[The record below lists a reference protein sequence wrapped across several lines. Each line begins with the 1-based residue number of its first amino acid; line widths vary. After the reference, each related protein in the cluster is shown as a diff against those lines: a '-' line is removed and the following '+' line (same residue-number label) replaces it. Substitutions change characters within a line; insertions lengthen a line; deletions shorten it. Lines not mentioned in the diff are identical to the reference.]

1 MEGYENNGDFL
12 DENVRRKVYQS
23 KHEEEKQ
30 ATKSIDEQ
38 MADAEVRIKRYEG
51 IQKEQ
56 QITR

>member
-12 DENVRRKVYQS
+12 DENVRRKGYQS

-30 ATKSIDEQ
+30 ATKSIDKQ
-38 MADAEVRIKRYEG
+38 MADAEVRRKRYVD

-56 QITR
+56 QRTR